1 LLKVVYVAPFEGNR
15 PFGRRGLEGLEDQVT
30 LPNPFRTHR
39 EDVVAL
45 LPDPDS
51 ELHGLDRPRLPD
63 EIAQMLKLISG
74 LELELIRIAALA
86 QYRWLQAW
94 NWHRPHLL
102 LTALFAWLIY
112 VERGALQ
119 NG

>member
-1 LLKVVYVAPFEGNR
+1 
-15 PFGRRGLEGLEDQVT
+15 
-30 LPNPFRTHR
+30 
-39 EDVVAL
+39 
-45 LPDPDS
+45 
-51 ELHGLDRPRLPD
+51 
-63 EIAQMLKLISG
+63 MLKLISG

-94 NWHRPHLL
+94 NWHRSHLL
-102 LTALFAWLIY
+102 LTALFSWLIY